1 MNDVNFTQKIKQW
14 FDSEHTDDNIR
25 EGAMMLL
32 QINNNRHLYQQILLR
47 PQKML
52 DHLVYELQKH
62 YGYRTKGMTLDEVH
76 KFDVE
81 VTPLLQKAVDSTADA
96 DKVAAEVAPHLPL
109 LKQKTPIPSM
119 LLPSSPKANVQIM
132 TSFPMKS
139 RKFGRLTASVGSA
152 SRNSSKHASLISFL
166 VTDSRD

>member
-1 MNDVNFTQKIKQW
+1 
-14 FDSEHTDDNIR
+14 
-25 EGAMMLL
+25 MLL

-96 DKVAAEVAPHLPL
+96 DKQGV
-109 LKQKTPIPSM
+109 
-119 LLPSSPKANVQIM
+119 
-132 TSFPMKS
+132 
-139 RKFGRLTASVGSA
+139 
-152 SRNSSKHASLISFL
+152 
-166 VTDSRD
+166 